1 MDVVFSTELMQACVM
16 LVVILVVLIPINEW
30 IKRMPFHKAFGV

>member
-1 MDVVFSTELMQACVM
+1 MQACVM
-16 LVVILVVLIPINEW
+16 LVVILVVLIPINEL

>member
-16 LVVILVVLIPINEW
+16 LVVILVVLIPINEL